1 MMAGKGIS
9 KGAMWVL
16 MGLLIVGLAGFGATN
31 LSGNVRSIGHVGTA
45 EIDVTTYAR
54 ALQNEIRA
62 LEAARGSAM
71 TFAEARAAGVDT
83 DVLGRMVARAALEHE
98 ANRLGLS
105 IGDENLRD
113 QILDIPAFQG
123 LNGSF
128 DREAYRFALDQ
139 AGLNETQFEENIR
152 AETASTLVQAAALSG
167 LQTPSAY
174 MDAMMTYLAERR
186 SLAFA
191 VLDRNA
197 LQSGLPVPS
206 EDDLKTY
213 HQSHLPDFT
222 TPETKSITYAWVT
235 PAMILDSVEVDETAL
250 REAYD
255 EREAD
260 FNLPERRLVERLVF
274 ADTEAATRARARID
288 DGIALEMLVS
298 ERGLDMA
305 DIDLGDV
312 SRDDLG
318 AAAEPVFTAEAG
330 DVVGPLDTN
339 LGPALF
345 RVNAIL
351 AAQVTTFEEAEPRLR
366 EELASDRA
374 RRVIEAQIDTV
385 DDLLAG
391 GATLEDVAKETDLE
405 LGSIDWHPGLTEG
418 MAGYDSF
425 RAAAD
430 AVTSGDY
437 PEVAQLADGGIFALR
452 LDGTQEP
459 QIQPLED
466 VRDAVLSGWRA
477 DATVAALRA
486 QLDPQLAE
494 LRAGASFA
502 DLGLT
507 ATEVTDMTRRDYRP
521 EAPAEF
527 IDTVFAM
534 TAGEVRV
541 IEGEGRLFVLRLDSI
556 APPLPADED
565 EDLARLRSALQD
577 QVAADLGQDLFQV
590 LANDIRARAGVELDQ
605 AALNAVHANF
615 N

>member
-1 MMAGKGIS
+1 MAGKGIS

-31 LSGNVRSIGHVGTA
+31 MGGHLRSIGNVGTA

-62 LEAARGSAM
+62 LEAARGGAM

-83 DVLGRMVARAALEHE
+83 DVLGRLVARAALEHE

-105 IGDENLRD
+105 IGDENLRE

-123 LNGSF
+123 LDGRF
-128 DREAYRFALDQ
+128 DREAYRFALNQ
-139 AGLNETQFEENIR
+139 AGLNETRFEDNIR
-152 AETASTLVQAAALSG
+152 AETASTLVQAAALAG
-167 LQTPSAY
+167 LQTPTTY
-174 MDAMMTYLAERR
+174 MDTMMTYLAERR

-191 VLDRNA
+191 VLDRNT

-222 TPETKSITYAWVT
+222 TPETKSITFVWIT
-235 PAMILDSVEVDETAL
+235 PAMILDSVEVDEAAL
-250 REAYD
+250 RDAYA
-255 EREAD
+255 ERDAD

-274 ADTEAATRARARID
+274 ADTATATRARARID

-305 DIDLGDV
+305 DVDLGDV
-312 SRDDLG
+312 SRADLG
-318 AAAEPVFTAEAG
+318 AAAGPVFAAEAG
-330 DVVGPLDTN
+330 DVVGPIDTD

-345 RVNAIL
+345 RVNAVL
-351 AAQVTTFEEAEPRLR
+351 AAQVTTFEDAAPRLR

-385 DDLLAG
+385 EDLLAG
-391 GATLEDVAKETDLE
+391 GATLEDVARETDLE

-425 RAAAD
+425 RRAAQ
-430 AVTSGDY
+430 AVTTGDY
-437 PEVAQLADGGIFALR
+437 PKVAQLADGGLFALR

-459 QIQPLED
+459 RIQPLAD
-466 VRDAVLSGWRA
+466 VRDAVLRGWRA
-477 DATVAALRA
+477 QATMAALRA
-486 QLDPQLAE
+486 QLEPQLAE
-494 LRAGASFA
+494 LRAGASFE
-502 DLGLT
+502 DVGLT

-527 IDTVFAM
+527 IDTVFGMAE
-534 TAGEVRV
+534 GDIRV
-541 IEGEGRLFVLRLDSI
+541 IEGAGRLFVLRLGSI
-556 APPLPADED
+556 APPLPAEED
-565 EDLARLRSALQD
+565 ADLARLRNALQD
-577 QVAADLGQDLFQV
+577 QAAADLGQDLFQV
-590 LANDIRARAGVELDQ
+590 LANDIRTRAGVELDQ
-605 AALNAVHANF
+605 AAINAVHANF

>member
-1 MMAGKGIS
+1 MAGKGIY

-62 LEAARGSAM
+62 LEAERGSSM

-83 DVLGRMVARAALEHE
+83 DVLGRLVARAALEHE

-105 IGDENLRD
+105 VGDENLRE

-123 LNGSF
+123 LDGSF

-139 AGLNETQFEENIR
+139 AGLNESQFEENIR
-152 AETASTLVQAAALSG
+152 AETASTLVQAAALAG
-167 LQTPSAY
+167 LQTPSTY

-197 LQSGLPVPS
+197 LQTGLPVPS

-222 TPETKSITYAWVT
+222 TPETKTITYAWVT
-235 PAMILDSVEVDETAL
+235 PAMILDSVEVDEAAL
-250 REAYD
+250 REAYA
-255 EREAD
+255 EREAE
-260 FNLPERRLVERLVF
+260 FNMPERRLVERLAF

-288 DGIALEMLVS
+288 EGIALEMLVS

-305 DIDLGDV
+305 DIDMGDV
-312 SRDDLG
+312 TREELG
-318 AAAEPVFTAEAG
+318 AAGDAVFSAEAG
-330 DVVGPLDTN
+330 DVVGPIDTN

-345 RVNAIL
+345 RVNAVL
-351 AAQVTTFEEAEPRLR
+351 AAQVTSFEEAKPRLR
-366 EELASDRA
+366 EELATDRA

-405 LGSIDWHPGLTEG
+405 LGSIDWHSALTEG

-425 RAAAD
+425 RTAAESVAE
-430 AVTSGDY
+430 GDY

-452 LDGTQEP
+452 LDGIQEP
-459 QIQPLED
+459 RIQPLED
-466 VRDAVLSGWRA
+466 VRDAVLAGWRA
-477 DATVAALRA
+477 EATVAALRA
-486 QLDPQLAE
+486 QLEPQLAE

-521 EAPAEF
+521 DAPAEF

-534 TAGEVRV
+534 TEGEVRV
-541 IEGEGRLFVLRLDSI
+541 IEGEGRLFVLRLDRI